1 DSVRSEVDELRR
13 DVIRSDD
20 AIKIVDQE
28 ARRRTAAVSESI
40 DGFTARIDELR
51 SDLAHTYDALED
63 TRRGLVHVDP
73 TLDELR
79 TGEITLRNDL
89 TKLEEQLS
97 ERHDQLIDAQD
108 ESRQETDA
116 RFDQLRHAL
125 EERIERLNERLEETN
140 EVFRETTYKISEI
153 NSDIEGLRQV
163 DSSLHRDVWYLHEQR
178 VRVRLE
184 QVQEELDVA
193 TAQRRDAEN

>member
-1 DSVRSEVDELRR
+1 
-13 DVIRSDD
+13 
-20 AIKIVDQE
+20 
-28 ARRRTAAVSESI
+28 
-40 DGFTARIDELR
+40 
-51 SDLAHTYDALED
+51 
-63 TRRGLVHVDP
+63 
-73 TLDELR
+73 ELR

-125 EERIERLNERLEETN
+125 EERIERLHERLEETN

-193 TAQRRDAEN
+193 TAQRRDAENEGRVGLGNQVRRGRGHTTDDSE